1 MCKPI
6 IRSITKRRI
15 IICDDEKDLLYLYAE
30 VLSLKYNI
38 IVTTTGKECIDKYK
52 ESRKESP
59 VDLILVDYRLNDMD
73 GDQVACE
80 INKTNGV
87 KIMLIS
93 AYDLEKEKIREL
105 IQRKCIHGFLSKT
118 TGLKKLINEVS
129 LLLS

>member
-1 MCKPI
+1 
-6 IRSITKRRI
+6 
-15 IICDDEKDLLYLYAE
+15 
-30 VLSLKYNI
+30 
-38 IVTTTGKECIDKYK
+38 
-52 ESRKESP
+52 
-59 VDLILVDYRLNDMD
+59 MD

-129 LLLS
+129 LLYCHNTFYFNLLNNPIISIDSN

>member
-6 IRSITKRRI
+6 IKSITKRRI

-59 VDLILVDYRLNDMD
+59 VDLILVDYRLKDMD

-87 KIMLIS
+87 KEIN
-93 AYDLEKEKIREL
+93 
-105 IQRKCIHGFLSKT
+105 
-118 TGLKKLINEVS
+118 KKLRYFIKISNSIDDVNC
-129 LLLS
+129 L